1 MAPTTAIG
9 FLVSDGTCVVFV
21 FGSSLL
27 VIYPAHLLLLFLSGV
42 RFAAYRTWLDEDA
55 RAGAVLTASMEEHL
69 FADIVGF
76 EHAHQM

>member
-27 VIYPAHLLLLFLSGV
+27 VIYPAHLLLRPTIPDKTTDAEKTKLFDECEASMESYASQ
-42 RFAAYRTWLDEDA
+42 FAAY
-55 RAGAVLTASMEEHL
+55 M
-69 FADIVGF
+69 VGSGCSC
-76 EHAHQM
+76 